1 MVTDDGRGP
10 PPPTGG
16 GGDRAPMGCS
26 VQGHDA
32 RRLIGFLERGGRK
45 LAPFQ
50 KRLIGGAMA
59 PGIRKAI
66 LSGPRGLGKSSL
78 TGELLAAAVD
88 PAGPLF
94 RPGGESVLLAS
105 SLDQAR
111 LCFGFLRRFV
121 GEDGFR
127 FQDSGQRVSC
137 THVPTRT
144 RVRVASSDAKRAF
157 GLGANTPIVV
167 GDEPAA
173 WLDRAGSLMY
183 DALETSGGKADMRL
197 ILIGTRAPA
206 AEGNWWRSLVD
217 HGDGSA
223 STYRQVHDAPVD
235 DEGQPVDPLTMRAA
249 RRANPLIGW
258 NPHLLPELRDQL
270 RKARQ
275 SEDAFA
281 RWCSYRLNRP
291 VQPARSVLFTVQA
304 WRRIEARP
312 APDVIGRPVAGVD
325 IGSSRSWT
333 AGVLLWPNG
342 RAHVCMVAPGIPD
355 LDEQERRDGMP
366 AGAYRKLVADGVLL
380 VDEGRR
386 VVRPERLI
394 DRLLEFGPSL
404 IVGDEFRRPAVAD
417 AIGGRAPWVT
427 RRTRWSEITQDI
439 GACRK
444 LGHDGGLTVTPESRR
459 AFRMALSE
467 TEVEGDDDGNVRL
480 TKRRRGRSRDDLCVA
495 LVMSTGAMARCNQTR
510 SRGVY
515 IGAV

>member
-1 MVTDDGRGP
+1 M
-10 PPPTGG
+10 
-16 GGDRAPMGCS
+16 GDAPG
-26 VQGHDA
+26 
-32 RRLIGFLERGGRK
+32 LIGFLERGGRR

-50 KRLIGGAMA
+50 KRLIRGLMA
-59 PGIRKAI
+59 PGIRKAV

-78 TGELLAAAVD
+78 SGELLAAAVHPD
-88 PAGPLF
+88 GPLF

-105 SLDQAR
+105 SLEQAR

-137 THVPTRT
+137 THVATRT

-173 WLDRAGSLMY
+173 WLERGGALMY

-197 ILIGTRAPA
+197 ILIGTRSPA
-206 AEGNWWRSLVD
+206 AEGNWWRTLVD
-217 HGDGSA
+217 NGDGSPT
-223 STYRQVHDAPVD
+223 TYRQVHDAPVD
-235 DEGQPVDPLTMRAA
+235 GEGQPVDPLTMRAA
-249 RRANPLIGW
+249 RRANPLVGW

-291 VQPARSVLFTVQA
+291 MQPAREVLFTVQA

-312 APDVIGRPVAGVD
+312 VPDAVGRPIAGVD
-325 IGSSRSWT
+325 IGSSRAWT
-333 AGVLLWPNG
+333 CGCLLWPNG
-342 RAHVCMVAPGIPD
+342 RVHVCMVAPGVPD
-355 LDEQERRDGMP
+355 LSEQERRDAMP
-366 AGAYRKLVADGVLL
+366 AGAYRRLLDDGVLE

-394 DRLLEFGPSL
+394 DRLLQFGPSL

-417 AIGGRAPWVT
+417 AIGGRAPWTT
-427 RRTRWSEITQDI
+427 RRTRWSEITEDI
-439 GACRK
+439 GHCRK
-444 LGHDGGLTVTPESRR
+444 RGHDGGLTVTPESRR
-459 AFRMALSE
+459 ALMMAFSE

-495 LVMSTGAMARCNQTR
+495 LVMACGAAARMP
-510 SRGVY
+510 SRPRRAYLGCV
-515 IGAV
+515 G